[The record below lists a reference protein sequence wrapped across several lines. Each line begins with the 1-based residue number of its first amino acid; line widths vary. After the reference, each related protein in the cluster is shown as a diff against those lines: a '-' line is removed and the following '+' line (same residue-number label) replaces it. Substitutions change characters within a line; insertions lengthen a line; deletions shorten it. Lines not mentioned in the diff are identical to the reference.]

1 MVLEYRPDDACK
13 MVLFTKQ
20 NLCLLFEMLNFKR
33 KSQLCKKN
41 KNVIY
46 RKQNKMLCLVKAGR
60 IINYLCLHLQI
71 GFLGCTGIS
80 RTNDLKGIKMELNFM
95 FLVGIGLVKV
105 SSFNMNVVKENN
117 HFQHLKKN
125 ELLYQ
130 CRNLIASALER

>member
-46 RKQNKMLCLVKAGR
+46 WKQNKMLCLVKAGR

-117 HFQHLKKN
+117 HFQHFKKTN
-125 ELLYQ
+125 YSTNAETL
-130 CRNLIASALER
+130 C